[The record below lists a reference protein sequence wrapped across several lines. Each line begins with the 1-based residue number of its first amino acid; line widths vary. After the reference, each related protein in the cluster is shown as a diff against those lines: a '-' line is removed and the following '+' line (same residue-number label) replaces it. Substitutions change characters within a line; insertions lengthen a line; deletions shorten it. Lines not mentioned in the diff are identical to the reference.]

1 MTDPVTA
8 GALVASALGVGSAT
22 FVKGLITEG
31 AKDLYGQLRSRLVR
45 LSEPAVLSLEE
56 KPESVARQGAITEIV
71 DECGDAEKREL
82 ASLARALIEAL
93 RALGNSAVQTNITVI
108 ATNGGHAA
116 GRDQTINYGV
126 AAPTYRKGD

>member
-1 MTDPVTA
+1 VTDLGTT

-31 AKDLYGQLRSRLVR
+31 AEDLYAQLRSRVAR

-56 KPESVARQGAITEIV
+56 KPESVSRQSVITEIV

-93 RALGNSAVQTNITVI
+93 GAQGNSAVQTNITVI